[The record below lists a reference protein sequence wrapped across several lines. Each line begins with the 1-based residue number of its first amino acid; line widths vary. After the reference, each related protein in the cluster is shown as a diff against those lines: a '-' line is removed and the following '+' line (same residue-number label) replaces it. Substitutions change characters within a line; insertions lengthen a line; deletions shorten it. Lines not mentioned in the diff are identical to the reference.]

1 MDMLIYWA
9 PLLIIFFGMIILG
22 LVKHNNK
29 KLFAISIAWLSLIML
44 TVSFV
49 SSDSG
54 KKGKFRGLSLLVV
67 YAI

>member
-29 KLFAISIAWLSLIML
+29 KLCAISIAWLSLIML